1 MIFIQRSAAPEIL
14 NLVGQVKIRAI
25 CEEYDQGK
33 RTFESDS
40 FDKKVYGH
48 QTVKQALI
56 LMQHG
61 KCCYCESKIKHICP
75 GDVEH
80 YRPKA
85 EYRQQHNDAIQ
96 KPGYYWLAYTWDNLL
111 LSCERCNRQYKKN
124 LFPLLHPEK
133 RAQCHKDDVCIETP
147 LLINPTITDPKNHIG
162 FRDEIPYPIDDS
174 IYGKTTIKILGLDRE
189 ALNESRR
196 DKLAVLKLFVDI
208 IKKAEA
214 SPNETALQQL
224 AADARHFLL
233 EAIKPNAEYTAMTEA
248 TLRKHLIQLFHDL
261 EK

>member
-1 MIFIQRSAAPEIL
+1 MIFIQRGAEPEIL
-14 NLVGQVKIRAI
+14 TLDGQDKVRAL

-33 RTFESDS
+33 RIFEADS
-40 FDKKVYGH
+40 FDSKVYGH

-56 LMQHG
+56 HMQHG
-61 KCCYCESKIKHICP
+61 KCCFCESKIQHITF

-85 EYRQQHNDAIQ
+85 GYRQNDNDAMQ
-96 KPGYYWLAYTWDNLL
+96 KPGYYWLAYSWDNLL

-133 RAQCHKDDVCIETP
+133 RAQCHKDHVCMETP

-174 IYGKTTIKILGLDRE
+174 IYGKTMIEILGLDRE
-189 ALNESRR
+189 ALNERR
-196 DKLAVLKLFVDI
+196 RTELGKLKRLLEL
-208 IKKAEA
+208 IKIVEA
-214 SPNETALQQL
+214 MPNDGALQQS
-224 AADARHFLL
+224 AADARQLL
-233 EAIKPNAEYTAMTEA
+233 LKDILPSDEYSAMIEANLA
-248 TLRKHLIQLFHDL
+248 
-261 EK
+261 

>member
-1 MIFIQRSAAPEIL
+1 MIFIQRGAEPEIL
-14 NLVGQVKIRAI
+14 NLVGQDKIRAL
-25 CEEYDQGK
+25 CEEYNQGK
-33 RTFESDS
+33 RIFKSDS
-40 FDKKVYGH
+40 FDSKVSGH

-61 KCCYCESKIKHICP
+61 KCCFCESKILHIAP

-85 EYRQQHNDAIQ
+85 GYRQNSEDAMQ
-96 KPGYYWLAYTWDNLL
+96 KPGYYWLAYAWDNLL

-162 FRDEIPYPIDDS
+162 FRDEIPYPIDNS
-174 IYGKTTIKILGLDRE
+174 PYGKTSIAVLGLDRE
-189 ALNESRR
+189 ELNEIRR
-196 DKLAVLKLFVDI
+196 GKLNILKRLLSVI
-208 IKKAEA
+208 ELAEEKVNQENMNLLAEA
-214 SPNETALQQL
+214 EKARQFLHTAELPQ
-224 AADARHFLL
+224 
-233 EAIKPNAEYTAMTEA
+233 AEYSAMVA
-248 TLRKHLIQLFHDL
+248 AILA
-261 EK
+261 